1 MKVKK
6 VSALRNKRG
15 LHRRSGAEPQVVGL
29 TPQTTEERKTDT
41 MKTYILRQPKPV
53 EPQKSVRSPR
63 PKTGE
68 VTADPEAVRA
78 GFHGDRGGGIAG
90 EQLRERRAVI
100 GEGTLVNPKTELD
113 PPPHRLAGSH
123 GPGEHTRDAC
133 GGRRPAGHIRPT
145 IIAPR
150 IAEASR
156 STQRP
161 PGAWMVRRG
170 FGGTPK
176 PTRGTR
182 VLPQAGAT
190 SVFG

>member
-1 MKVKK
+1 MT
-6 VSALRNKRG
+6 
-15 LHRRSGAEPQVVGL
+15 H
-29 TPQTTEERKTDT
+29 
-41 MKTYILRQPKPV
+41 Y
-53 EPQKSVRSPR
+53 
-63 PKTGE
+63 
-68 VTADPEAVRA
+68 
-78 GFHGDRGGGIAG
+78 GGGSHGQRASFEVGGGGGMAG
-90 EQLRERRAVI
+90 EQLRERGAVI
-100 GEGTLVNPKTELD
+100 GAGTFVNPKTELD

-123 GPGEHTRDAC
+123 GPGEHTRPAC
-133 GGRRPAGHIRPT
+133 GGRRPAEHIRPT

-150 IAEASR
+150 IAESSR
-156 STQRP
+156 SSQRL